1 MIVIII
7 YFYNFFLNQFSKV
20 IIWAISIIK
29 WDIEIIYNIISIR
42 IINSKKIGIHFVL
55 IINNIIIIIRHK
67 MSRIILIIIPIF

>member
-1 MIVIII
+1 MIIIII
-7 YFYNFFLNQFSKV
+7 YFYNFFLNKFSKV
-20 IIWAISIIK
+20 IIWTISIIK

-55 IINNIIIIIRHK
+55 IINNIIIIRHK